1 MGPRALE
8 TLDIS
13 RGIHKLCS
21 DLKKCSQMI
30 FEFLIPELA
39 LLIQAVVKCF
49 LTTHY
54 CLSLQKI
61 TDDTY
66 NDKSHIFKVNLM

>member
-13 RGIHKLCS
+13 RVIHKLCS

-39 LLIQAVVKCF
+39 VNSSRGKMFSDNALLSFTSENIWPIF
-49 LTTHY
+49 
-54 CLSLQKI
+54 I
-61 TDDTY
+61 TMIA
-66 NDKSHIFKVNLM
+66 NDW